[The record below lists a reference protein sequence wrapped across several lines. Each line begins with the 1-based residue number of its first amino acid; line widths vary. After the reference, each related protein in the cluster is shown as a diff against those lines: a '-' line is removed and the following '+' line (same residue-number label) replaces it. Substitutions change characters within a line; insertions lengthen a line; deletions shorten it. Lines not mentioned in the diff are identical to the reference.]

1 MKNLNNSYS
10 FSHVSD
16 LIMEL
21 FHAFLFVSVWELVES
36 VFSIFLLNT
45 INVVI
50 EMITSDSSSELHVLL
65 QDGGSLGV
73 DGTKVGVLEDS
84 DEVCL

>member
-73 DGTKVGVLEDS
+73 DGAKVGVLEDS